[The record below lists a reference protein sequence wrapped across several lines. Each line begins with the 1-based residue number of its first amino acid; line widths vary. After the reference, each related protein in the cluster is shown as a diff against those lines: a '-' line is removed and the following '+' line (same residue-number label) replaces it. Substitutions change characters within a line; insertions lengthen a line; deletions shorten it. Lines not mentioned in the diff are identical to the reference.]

1 MIAVAVGVVFAFIR
15 SFKELR
21 SKYECRV
28 VSLSESDLMI
38 DTHNNKELL
47 NISASVLEL
56 KGPLFFGSVGS
67 LTNAYAL
74 GSINNLLA
82 IDMTDVSMIDLSGA
96 YALDDIIKD
105 ARSRDIEVF
114 VANAQD
120 DVKSVLENVNVIR
133 DIGESY
139 YSDSKN
145 IVVSDILES
154 NNI

>member
-1 MIAVAVGVVFAFIR
+1 MNGNG
-15 SFKELR
+15 
-21 SKYECRV
+21 Y
-28 VSLSESDLMI
+28 
-38 DTHNNKELL
+38 TNKELL

-96 YALDDIIKD
+96 YALDDVIKD

-114 VANAQD
+114 IANAQD

-154 NNI
+154 NKN

>member
-1 MIAVAVGVVFAFIR
+1 
-15 SFKELR
+15 
-21 SKYECRV
+21 
-28 VSLSESDLMI
+28 MI

-47 NISASVLEL
+47 DISASVLEF
-56 KGPLFFGSVGS
+56 KGPLFFGSVES

-105 ARSRDIEVF
+105 ARSRGIEVF